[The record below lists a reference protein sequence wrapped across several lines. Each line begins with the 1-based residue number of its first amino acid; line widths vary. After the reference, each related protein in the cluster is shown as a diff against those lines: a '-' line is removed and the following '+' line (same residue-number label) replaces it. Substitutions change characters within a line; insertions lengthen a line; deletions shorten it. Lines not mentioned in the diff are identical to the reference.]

1 MKSMFGMC
9 FNWKVLVALGAVA
22 AGVLIF
28 APGAALAVLPLLLLA
43 ACPLSMVVMMFA
55 MKGMGSKNHD
65 IEPSVSPDPS
75 VESLRARLAVVKDE
89 ERQLEREL
97 SSRSDASGDTGSA
110 VASTSRPAASS

>member
-9 FNWKVLVALGAVA
+9 FNWKVLVGLGAVA
-22 AGVLIF
+22 AGVFVF
-28 APGAALAVLPLLLLA
+28 APGTALAVLPLLFLA

-55 MKGMGSKNHD
+55 MKGMGSKTHEA
-65 IEPSVSPDPS
+65 EPSVSPDPS
-75 VESLRARLAVVKDE
+75 VESIRARLAAVQDE

-97 SSRSDASGDTGSA
+97 SSHSDASSDTGSA